1 MSSEVDC
8 TNVYVNKS
16 RMENG
21 GMGAFAKR
29 NIQKGELVERGLV
42 RRIECD
48 GHKNPYLF
56 TWSDDRTVWAFAS
69 GCATFYNTS
78 LTPNTI
84 MIRFF
89 DDDHFEIYASRD
101 IEADEELTHTYK
113 SLNWRTCFVEDK
125 NLH

>member
-1 MSSEVDC
+1 MSEVDC
-8 TNVYVNKS
+8 VNVYVTKS
-16 RMENG
+16 CMEHG

-29 NIQKGELVERGLV
+29 KIHKGDLIEKGLV
-42 RRIECD
+42 RRIMCD

-78 LTPNTI
+78 LTPNTV
-84 MIRFF
+84 MTRFF
-89 DDDHFEIYASRD
+89 DEDRFEIHAACD
-101 IEADEELTHTYK
+101 IGVDQELTHTYK